1 MTNHQ
6 RFMAVVNND
15 WWELFVYEIHHKQR
29 EIDALDA
36 HKMDRNITYIVY
48 DATDLNAAVR
58 YAQNIYPTHYYGESV
73 LLSNI
78 CVRPWAR
85 AKRRDPALV
94 ASRGRSQLTS
104 RQKSS

>member
-6 RFMAVVNND
+6 RFMAVVNSD

-29 EIDALDA
+29 AIDALDA
-36 HKMDRNITYIVY
+36 QKMGRNITYIVY

-78 CVRPWAR
+78 CDAPLGESQATRPWR
-85 AKRRDPALV
+85 L
-94 ASRGRSQLTS
+94 
-104 RQKSS
+104 

>member
-29 EIDALDA
+29 AIDALDA
-36 HKMDRNITYIVY
+36 QKMGRNITYIVY
-48 DATDLNAAVR
+48 DATDMNAAVR

-78 CVRPWAR
+78 CDAPWAR
-85 AKRRDPALV
+85 AKRRDPAARDKGQTV
-94 ASRGRSQLTS
+94 AGV
-104 RQKSS
+104 